1 MKIAAVSD
9 LHLDI
14 NRNYPVLKLLRDEVE
29 QSGASYLL
37 VAGDITE
44 DFHLASATMKELDEN
59 SSFSVLYVPG
69 NHDLWSPEPSRYKID
84 YIYSFFNDDERC
96 LSGKEMVDGDVAF
109 IGDVGW
115 YDYSFGNHLRFTDDM
130 FEKMS
135 YMGRTWQDGIK
146 NPWTRDNRRRC
157 SLQLDSIENSLKRV
171 KDKKII
177 TVTHMLPIRDFTVRD
192 ARPEWEYFNAF
203 LGSTSFGKMF
213 EDNKVCYSIS
223 GHVHYRKEVE
233 KSGVNYICPCL
244 GYYSE
249 WKFAKGHETDLL
261 YHIRASLRYFEI

>member
-14 NRNYPVLKLLRDEVE
+14 NRNYPVLRVLKDEVE

-44 DFHLASATMKELDEN
+44 DFHLASAMMKELDEN

-146 NPWTRDNRRRC
+146 NPWTRDNRKRC

-177 TVTHMLPIRDFTVRD
+177 AV
-192 ARPEWEYFNAF
+192 NAF